1 MYTEAIE
8 VIRRVLK
15 GRTYELPDE
24 PDDDTKFVIPVSGGA
39 DSTAMAIL
47 LCTLFPNVNWELIFT
62 DTGAEESA
70 LEEGLQRL
78 ETYVGRKIRRINA
91 EKNLWE
97 LIEGFG
103 FYLPGADSRYCT
115 RELKLKPF
123 KAYLKTLS
131 NTGERFF
138 FVGLRADEPS
148 RVGFDIEGS
157 ETVFP
162 FRELGLVREDIF
174 AILSG
179 TIGIPTYY
187 RRRTRSGCTCCP
199 FQRKAELVGL
209 LQEQPAAYAK
219 GMQYEKLSGDDLNR
233 HPEAPSLYE
242 ETHIGG
248 NWMHIPLP
256 ASEEEP
262 EGKHSKGADLFGRGI
277 FVGVEFFMDGMLS
290 SSEFIWHQRVVCYS
304 PTRAGVKKQ
313 LDNRYQHL
321 LGTGEVFQMSPD
333 EVREKA
339 RFGIY
344 YVEIDGALFDP
355 DGPKGK
361 SYTWQSGTSMT
372 QMRHIVQWVT
382 RSLNAEALRQDAA
395 MQAKPMTVQEEW
407 KATSQEALSQI
418 REETGNVS
426 LSFWYQP
433 KEKIATVELDP
444 EDEEAAKSIPCPMCT
459 I

>member
-1 MYTEAIE
+1 MYTEAIA
-8 VIRRVLK
+8 VIKRVLK
-15 GRTYELPDE
+15 GRVFDLPDE

-39 DSTAMAIL
+39 DSSALAIL

-62 DTGAEESA
+62 DTGAEEPE
-70 LEEGLQRL
+70 LIFTLDRL
-78 ETYVGRKIRRINA
+78 ETYIGRKILRITA
-91 EKNLWE
+91 ERTLYQY
-97 LIEGFG
+97 IEKYSG
-103 FYLPGADSRYCT
+103 YLPSSASRWCT
-115 RELKLKPF
+115 RELKLVPF
-123 KAYLKTLS
+123 QKWLRQLD
-131 NTGERFF
+131 NDGPRHF
-138 FVGLRADEPS
+138 FVGIRADEPS
-148 RVGFDIEGS
+148 RIGFDIEGA
-157 ETVFP
+157 ETNFP

-179 TIGIPTYY
+179 TIGIPSYY
-187 RRRTRSGCTCCP
+187 KRRTRSGCSCCP
-199 FQRKAELVGL
+199 FQRKSELIGL
-209 LQEQPAAYAK
+209 LQEQPAEYAH
-219 GMQYEKLSGDDLNR
+219 GMKYEKLSENDLSR
-233 HPEAPSLYE
+233 HPQAPSLYE

-256 ASEEEP
+256 SSEEEP
-262 EGKHSKGADLFGRGI
+262 EGTHSKGADLFGRGV
-277 FVGVEFFMDGMLS
+277 FVGVEFFMDGLLS
-290 SSEFIWHQRVVCYS
+290 STEFIWHQRVVCYS
-304 PTRAGVKKQ
+304 PTRSGVKKQ

-344 YVEIDGALFDP
+344 YVEIDSALFDP
-355 DGPKGK
+355 DGPTGK

-395 MQAKPMTVQEEW
+395 KQAKPNSVQEEW
-407 KATSQEALSQI
+407 RETSEQALSQI
-418 REETGNVS
+418 REETGTVS

-433 KEKIATVELDP
+433 KEKIATVALDP
-444 EDEEAAKSIPCPMCT
+444 DDEEAEKSIPCPMCT